1 MLALAAA
8 KVPIPPA
15 AATALTQRQSSDGSW
30 SFSGSTEPGQGD
42 SNTTAIV
49 VQALVAVGS
58 ANADAIGKALDYLRN
73 VRMADGS
80 YAYQPEGPSS
90 PAGDANS
97 TALVMQALIAAGHT
111 ADAGDALAHFQNSD
125 GAFRYRDDSPA
136 DSLLATV
143 QAIPALMAKPLPI
156 APSGAGPAYP
166 PALLPAAGGASRVP
180 AVPVC
185 LAVIGLGL
193 LLLGAGLRR
202 ERPLS
207 PWRTEQCTWWSRTS
221 AAGARRTGCFG
232 C

>member
-30 SFSGSTEPGQGD
+30 SFSGTTEPGQGD

-58 ANADAIGKALDYLRN
+58 ANADAIGKALDYLRT

-80 YAYQPEGPSS
+80 YAYQPGATAH

-97 TALVMQALIAAGHT
+97 TALVMQALIAAGLP

-136 DSLLATV
+136 DSLLASV

-166 PALLPAAGGASRVP
+166 PALLPAAGASGVP

-185 LAVIGLGL
+185 LAGSG
-193 LLLGAGLRR
+193 R
-202 ERPLS
+202 
-207 PWRTEQCTWWSRTS
+207 SRH
-221 AAGARRTGCFG
+221 R
-232 C
+232 